1 MADLL
6 IRDIDPEL
14 KRRIEERA
22 NAHRRSL
29 SEEAKLLIRRGLT
42 GQEGELKLGTAL
54 SKLVPAEDWGDDV
67 VFELSEP
74 LPPPP
79 DFE

>member
-14 KRRIEERA
+14 KRQIEERA

-29 SEEAKLLIRRGLT
+29 SEEAKSLIRTGLT
-42 GQEGELKLGTAL
+42 GQKGELKLGTAL
-54 SKLVPAEDWGDDV
+54 SHLIAPEDWGDDL
-67 VFELSEP
+67 VFEIPEP
-74 LPPPP
+74 IRSPP

>member
-29 SEEAKLLIRRGLT
+29 SEEAKSLIRRGLT

-54 SKLVPAEDWGDDV
+54 SKLVPAEDWGDV